1 MSESPHSSSVEAA
14 TLSNGVD
21 QCLVLLRAK
30 DDTSRFVGLTMLLPL
45 LKHNDERKL
54 MGQAAEALDP
64 RFLDRLLRSSTNCRN
79 PMSFHCVLA
88 IFGTSG
94 TALLTNS

>member
-1 MSESPHSSSVEAA
+1 MSEAPHSSAVDVE
-14 TLSNGVD
+14 TPSNAVD

-54 MGQAAEALDP
+54 MGQAAQALDP

-79 PMSFHCVLA
+79 STSFHCALTIYGV
-88 IFGTSG
+88 SG
-94 TALLTNS
+94 TALLTTP